1 MSLVISKVFT
11 YDTDAGDYIQRVE
24 GASGDN
30 QALEP
35 ATRQAINNFVIGCK
49 QDGIWNA
56 IKASCILSGARTLN
70 GALQPLAGTAPTNV
84 GGLFVS
90 GDYNRKTGLKASSSA
105 FKYLDSGRPNNAD
118 GKDNHHLGIYCSE
131 NPTGS
136 YPNVIGSD
144 GGQTFLFKDI
154 SANIWGF
161 FSRSSGSS
169 ISARS
174 GALGFVGGARSNST
188 QAVIREGSTSLT
200 ASLNSNTTN
209 ANNTS
214 SNLVFRSGPGTSAT
228 NARLAFYSIG
238 ESLDLALLD
247 ARVTALITA
256 FGVAIP

>member
-49 QDGIWNA
+49 QDGIWTA

-70 GALQPLAGTAPTNV
+70 GALQPLAGTAPTPFAF
-84 GGLFVS
+84 LEA
-90 GDYNRKTGLKASSSA
+90 DYNRKTGLVGNGSS
-105 FKYLDSGRPNNAD
+105 KYLNSNRNNNAD
-118 GKDNHHLGIYCSE
+118 PQNNQHMAVYATTKNSGTNWYMGA
-131 NPTGS
+131 G
-136 YPNVIGSD
+136 VID
-144 GGQTFLFKDI
+144 GGSTHLL
-154 SANIWGF
+154 STSNIAAQ
-161 FSRSSGSS
+161 SRNRNSSPDDFATLGTSLLIGMSRNNSSNYIVRSGSS
-169 ISARS
+169 ATITRSSQTPFSANVEIYNS
-174 GALGFVGGARSNST
+174 ASSTGF
-188 QAVIREGSTSLT
+188 
-200 ASLNSNTTN
+200 
-209 ANNTS
+209 
-214 SNLVFRSGPGTSAT
+214 FGTC
-228 NARLAFYSIG
+228 RLAFYSIG